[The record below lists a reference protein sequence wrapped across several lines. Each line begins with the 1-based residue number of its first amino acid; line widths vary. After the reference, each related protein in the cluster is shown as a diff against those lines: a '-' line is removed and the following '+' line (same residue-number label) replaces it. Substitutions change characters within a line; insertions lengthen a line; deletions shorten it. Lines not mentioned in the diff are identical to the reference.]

1 MERLTWH
8 GAHASYVP
16 LAGERRSHKRHSPV
30 NVDATLDNVIYGPR
44 FNRRL
49 ANLWFWDDRDAC
61 GGDDVE
67 AASSIDPRF
76 PYVGVCE
83 TICDDIVFFVEMR
96 KA

>member
-1 MERLTWH
+1 
-8 GAHASYVP
+8 
-16 LAGERRSHKRHSPV
+16 LAGERRSHKWRSPV

-49 ANLWFWDDRDAC
+49 TNLWFRDDRDA
-61 GGDDVE
+61 GGEDDVE

-76 PYVGVCE
+76 SYVVGACE

-96 KA
+96 RA